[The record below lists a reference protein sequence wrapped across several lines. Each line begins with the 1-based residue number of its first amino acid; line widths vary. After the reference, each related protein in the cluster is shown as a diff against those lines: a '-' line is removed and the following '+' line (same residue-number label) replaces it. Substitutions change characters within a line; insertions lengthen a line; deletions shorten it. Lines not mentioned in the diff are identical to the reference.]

1 MRLVTKFEFAAK
13 STYQLHGLHKEV
25 FIELIKSNANTLQRT
40 NALASLQNIENE
52 LVSKA
57 LRP

>member
-1 MRLVTKFEFAAK
+1 MRLVIKFELAAK
-13 STYQLHGLHKEV
+13 STHQLHGLHKDV

-52 LVSKA
+52 LVSRA
-57 LRP
+57 FRP

>member
-1 MRLVTKFEFAAK
+1 MRLVTKFEIAAK

-25 FIELIKSNANTLQRT
+25 FIELIKSNTNTLQRT

-52 LVSKA
+52 LA
-57 LRP
+57 LRLRL

>member
-1 MRLVTKFEFAAK
+1 MRLVTKFELAAK

-25 FIELIKSNANTLQRT
+25 FVELIKSNPRT
-40 NALASLQNIENE
+40 MKRVNALASLQNIENE
-52 LVSKA
+52 LVSRD